1 MKDVRKLPASAGAE
15 WLLGGFGLL
24 RKAPLGLG
32 LLGVIYGLIAVLVA
46 RSAEQDM
53 NLFLLAELVLVLI
66 GPLLLGGFVYAARSV
81 DQGGRAEPGQL
92 LQGVRSG
99 RSARLLAMLLPQVA
113 ALVVCIVLLF
123 LLVGGSELM
132 QLAQTMERM
141 QGQAAP
147 DPALMAGLPF
157 ARLALW
163 LLLVFVVGIL
173 ASFFTFVAVPEVM
186 FTDSGALEAMRRSFR
201 ACIRNLAAVVV
212 FLVLMVIAVIAL
224 YIAILIVG
232 VAVKLVAGAT
242 AMQVA
247 VQLLAMAV
255 FMPLVT
261 GAMYFAW
268 KQMLAGDGDAA
279 AAAPAA
285 TGFEA

>member
-1 MKDVRKLPASAGAE
+1 MNGVRKVPASAGAE

-32 LLGVIYGLIAVLVA
+32 LLGLIYGVIAVLVA
-46 RSAEQDM
+46 MSAEHDM
-53 NLFLLAELVLVLI
+53 TVFMLLELGLVLI

-81 DQGGRAEPGQL
+81 DRGNQAEPAQL

-99 RSARLLAMLLPQVA
+99 RTARLLAMLLPQVV
-113 ALVVCIVLLF
+113 ALIVCVGLLL
-123 LLVGGSELM
+123 LLVGSTE
-132 QLAQTMERM
+132 LAQMAQAMERM
-141 QGQAAP
+141 QAQATP
-147 DPALMAGLPF
+147 DPALMSGLPV
-157 ARLALW
+157 ARLLLW
-163 LLLVFVVGIL
+163 LLLAFVVGIV

-186 FTDSGALEAMRRSFR
+186 FTDSGALDAMQRSFR
-201 ACIRNLAAVVV
+201 ACVRNLPAFIV
-212 FLVLMVIAVIAL
+212 FLVLLLIAVIAL
-224 YIAILIVG
+224 YIAIMVVG
-232 VAVKLVAGAT
+232 MAVKLVAGVM

-268 KQMLAGDGDAA
+268 KQMLAGDGAA
-279 AAAPAA
+279 IA
-285 TGFEA
+285 TVPTGIEA